1 MKDRLPEFGGKPRK
15 NDKNGYSGMIPK
27 EAIIALEKEMEG
39 LMHGTV
45 TLTFHVKGG
54 KLTHAIGRER
64 SHMEDD
70 GD

>member
-1 MKDRLPEFGGKPRK
+1 MKYRLPEFGGKPRK
-15 NDKNGYSGMIPK
+15 NGKNGYSGMIPK
-27 EAIIALEKEMEG
+27 EAIIALEEGLEG

-45 TLTFHVKGG
+45 ILTLHVKGG
-54 KLTHAIGRER
+54 KLTHTIGRER